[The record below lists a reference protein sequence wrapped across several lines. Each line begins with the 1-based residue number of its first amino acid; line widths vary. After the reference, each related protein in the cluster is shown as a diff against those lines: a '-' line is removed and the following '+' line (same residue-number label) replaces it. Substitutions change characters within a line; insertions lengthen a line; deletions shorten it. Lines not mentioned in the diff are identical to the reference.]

1 MRKSASPG
9 TFESQDAM
17 VEKYREIAFTP
28 SVLEAQRL
36 AYGTAQGT
44 PTAGE
49 NDELGPL
56 EIEFIQSRDS
66 FYLATVSETGWPYV
80 QHRGGPIGFLHALDS
95 RTLAF
100 ADLRGNRQL
109 LSTGNLSKNDR
120 VALFLM
126 DYPSRRR
133 LKIQGTV
140 TLIDARQDPDLARSL
155 VPASLSGRVER
166 IFAIRVIGF
175 DWNCPSYI
183 TPRFTES
190 EVMEVVAPLK
200 QRIAELEARLRA
212 GSVDSDSV

>member
-1 MRKSASPG
+1 
-9 TFESQDAM
+9 M

-28 SVLEAQRL
+28 SVLEAQRH
-36 AYGTAQGT
+36 AYGAAQST
-44 PTAGE
+44 PLAGE
-49 NDELGPL
+49 DDELGPM
-56 EIEFIQSRDS
+56 EIEYIQNRDS

-80 QHRGGPIGFLHALDS
+80 QHRGGPLGFLRALDS

-126 DYPSRRR
+126 DYPGRRR
-133 LKIQGTV
+133 LKIQGTA
-140 TLIDARQDPDLARSL
+140 TLIDARQDPELARSL
-155 VPASLSGRVER
+155 VPAQLSARVER
-166 IFAIRVIGF
+166 IFAIRVVGF

-190 EVMEVVAPLK
+190 EVLEVVAPLK
-200 QRIAELEARLRA
+200 QRIAELEAQLRA
-212 GSVDSDSV
+212 ESAGSDSG